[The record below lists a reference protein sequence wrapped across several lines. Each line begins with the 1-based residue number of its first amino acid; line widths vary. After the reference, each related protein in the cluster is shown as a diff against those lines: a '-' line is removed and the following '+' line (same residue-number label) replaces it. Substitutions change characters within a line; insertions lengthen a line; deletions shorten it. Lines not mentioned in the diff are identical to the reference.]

1 MKHLVFFLVAV
12 MHTCINNVPRH
23 IQNQI
28 DREEIITQ
36 KAIWHS
42 KPVNLTKVEKCKE
55 SMNTFLKVYHKVAPL
70 LPIDE
75 SENPE
80 EIKLLI

>member
-1 MKHLVFFLVAV
+1 
-12 MHTCINNVPRH
+12 MHTCIKNVPKH

-36 KAIWHS
+36 KAIWQS

-55 SMNTFLKVYHKVAPL
+55 STNTFLKVFHNIAPIL
-70 LPIDE
+70 KPADFDDK
-75 SENPE
+75 SEE
-80 EIKLLI
+80 VKLLI